1 MAARRSTLLGRAL
14 TAGLLALAGCHG
26 GVAAPASRSEAL
38 TFHTLTY
45 SPSADQSDRA
55 LASFRRLDDHPLFE
69 MVYDGPAPTLAPPG
83 AKPKAIALAGGRDA
97 FACTVFLAAGDAARP
112 VLGRNFDWDH
122 NPALVLVSRPPDA
135 YDSISLVDLSY
146 LGYDHARLAK
156 LDDPASKRDLLLA
169 STLPFDGMNEHG
181 LAVGMAQVDGQAEVR
196 PGAREV
202 GSLAVIRLALDT
214 ARTVDEAVHV
224 FETYTLNWSG
234 GPSMHYL
241 IADAKGDSAVIEFAT
256 GKMTV
261 TRGDGTWQLMT
272 NFNLSASD
280 AAERAADWRYA
291 AGSKELDAAGGKLDP
306 GGAMSLLRTLRQGH
320 TQWSVVYDLKAG
332 TAAVAT
338 GQRYERVHHTT
349 L

>member
-26 GVAAPASRSEAL
+26 GAPAPRSEAL

-45 SPSADQSDRA
+45 TPEPDQSDRA
-55 LASFRRLDDHPLFE
+55 LASLRRVDDHPLYE
-69 MVYDGPAPTLAPPG
+69 MTYDGPAPKLAPPD
-83 AKPKAIALAGGRDA
+83 AKPKVVAAAAGRDE

-146 LGYDHARLAK
+146 LGFDHARLSK
-156 LDDPASKRDLLLA
+156 LDDPAAKRDLLLA
-169 STLPFDGMNEHG
+169 STLPFDGLNEHG
-181 LAVGMAQVDGQAEVR
+181 LAIGMAQVDGQAQVR
-196 PGAREV
+196 PGARAV

-214 ARTVDEAVHV
+214 ARTVDEAVRV
-224 FETYTLNWSG
+224 FESYTLDWSG
-234 GPSMHYL
+234 GPSLHYL
-241 IADAKGDSAVIEFAT
+241 VADAKGDSAVIEFAT
-256 GKMTV
+256 GTMTV
-261 TRGDGTWQLMT
+261 TRGDRRWQLMT
-272 NFNLSASD
+272 NFNLSTSD
-280 AAERAADWRYA
+280 ATTRQADWRYA
-291 AGSKELDAAGGKLDP
+291 TGAKELDAVRGTLDP

-320 TQWSVVYDLKAG
+320 TQWSVVYDLEAG

-338 GQRYERVHHTT
+338 GQRYETVHHTT

>member
-26 GVAAPASRSEAL
+26 GAPAPRSEAL

-45 SPSADQSDRA
+45 SPGAEAADRA
-55 LASFRRLDDHPLFE
+55 LASLKRVDDHPLYE
-69 MVYDGPAPTLAPPG
+69 MMYDGPAPTLAPPG
-83 AKPKAIALAGGRDA
+83 AKSKVIALPADRDA

-146 LGYDHARLAK
+146 LGFDHPRLAK
-156 LDDPASKRDLLLA
+156 LDDAAAKRDLLLA
-169 STLPFDGMNEHG
+169 STLPFDGVNEHG

-214 ARTVDEAVHV
+214 ARTVDEAVRV
-224 FETYTLNWSG
+224 FETYTINWSG

-241 IADAKGDSAVIEFAT
+241 VADAEGDSAVIEFAT
-256 GKMTV
+256 GTMTV
-261 TRGDGTWQLMT
+261 TRGDGKWQLMT
-272 NFNLSASD
+272 NFNLSTSD
-280 AAERAADWRYA
+280 AAGRAADWRYA
-291 AGSKELDAAGGKLDP
+291 AGSAELTATAGRLDP
-306 GGAMSLLRTLRQGH
+306 GEAMTLLRTLRQGH

-338 GQRYERVHHTT
+338 GQRYDRIHHTT